1 MTYLALALI
10 IAAFGAVLLIG
21 EYFFA
26 AHGILLV
33 AAILCF
39 FSSIAIIGVY
49 GSLLEL
55 AVASVA
61 GLVAIPLSTYGAV
74 LMWKRV
80 FGGEPSPAAEASIA
94 EMPELQSLTELRGR
108 VGQTISSLR
117 PSGVVEFDGRRIDA
131 LSEGPMI
138 DAGLW
143 VKCVD
148 VKPGKV
154 IVRIVE
160 TNDEPPSASPAL
172 PPPQEPLA
180 ATVPSASFRE
190 PIDRP
195 TTNTTA
201 PPDKK
206 KPDLNLDDWQIG

>member
-33 AAILCF
+33 GAILCF

-94 EMPELQSLTELRGR
+94 EMPENQSLAELRGR
-108 VGQTISSLR
+108 VGQTISALR

-148 VKPGKV
+148 VRPGKV
-154 IVRIVE
+154 FVRIVE
-160 TNDEPPSASPAL
+160 TNDEPKPPASA
-172 PPPQEPLA
+172 A
-180 ATVPSASFRE
+180 AA
-190 PIDRP
+190 P
-195 TTNTTA
+195 TKEKTA
-201 PPDKK
+201 APERK